1 MAASASEASSAR
13 NKVKFGQ
20 LGTQMIEL
28 VTDLDE
34 LKDLYKAMADETAYP
49 DP

>member
-1 MAASASEASSAR
+1 MKSNEAQH
-13 NKVKFGQ
+13 KIKFGQ

-28 VTDLDE
+28 ATELDD
-34 LKDLYKAMADETAYP
+34 LKDLYKALADETTYP

>member
-1 MAASASEASSAR
+1 
-13 NKVKFGQ
+13 
-20 LGTQMIEL
+20 LGTQMLNLGVTEL
-28 VTDLDE
+28 DD